1 MKAIVN
7 GRLVLSHRVVS
18 GLSLVFD
25 NQIQAICPAEELAQ
39 YQLEEMVDA
48 ANCYVCPGFIDIH
61 IHGIAGADTMDASVT
76 ALSTMSQA
84 LASCGVTSFLA
95 ATMSAPI
102 NSIYAALEAV
112 RQVRAGDL
120 PGAQLLGAYL
130 EGPFINHRYRGA
142 HEQAYLTE
150 PDSELVA
157 PYLDVVKVVTYAPEL
172 DKELQFAANMRANE
186 VVLTVGHSAASY
198 ELAAEVFRSG
208 LAQSATHLFNA
219 MSPLHHR
226 EPGVVGAVLNS
237 KAFCE
242 LIADNV
248 HLHPAL
254 YSIIARAKGTDLI
267 ILVSDAMRAALMK
280 EGHYRLGDV
289 DVVVTSEQGTAAAR
303 LADGRL
309 AGSVLTLDRAVKN
322 LWAATELELRDIIKM
337 VTLNP
342 AVLLGVDQHKGRLA
356 VGSDADIVV
365 LGEDLEIKRT
375 FVRGHQVYHYVRT
388 TTSSQ

>member
-7 GRLVLSHRVVS
+7 GKLVMRDKVLS
-18 GLSLVFD
+18 GFCLVFD
-25 NQIQAICPAEELAQ
+25 NLIRALCLVEELAQ

-142 HEQAYLTE
+142 HEQAYLAL
-150 PDSELVA
+150 PDYQLIA
-157 PYLDVVKVVTYAPEL
+157 DYLDVIKVVTYAPEL
-172 DKELQFAANMRANE
+172 DPDFRFAADLSANDI
-186 VVLTVGHSAASY
+186 VLTIGHTAASY
-198 ELAAEVFRSG
+198 KLALQACQSG
-208 LAQSATHLFNA
+208 LVQSATHLFNA
-219 MSPLHHR
+219 MPPLHHR
-226 EPGVVGAVLNS
+226 QPGVVGAVLNS
-237 KAFCE
+237 NVYCE

-248 HLHPAL
+248 HLHPAI
-254 YSIIARAKGTDLI
+254 YAIVTKIKDVDRI
-267 ILVSDAMRAALMK
+267 ILVSDAVRAALLT
-280 EGHYRLGDV
+280 EGRYRLGGQDV
-289 DVVVTSEQGTAAAR
+289 IVAYDEKAGTAAR
-303 LADGRL
+303 LANGKL
-309 AGSVLTLDRAVKN
+309 AGSVLTLERAVKN
-322 LWAATELELRDIIKM
+322 FWAAAELKLPDVIKM

-342 AVLLGVDQHKGRLA
+342 ATLLAVHHRKGSLA
-356 VGSDADIVV
+356 VGKDADIV
-365 LGEDLEIKRT
+365 LMGEDFQVKRT
-375 FVRGHQVYHYVRT
+375 FVGGCEVYYAR
-388 TTSSQ
+388 S